1 MQARDKRKRKRI
13 FAAVRISVTA
23 VAAFAIALCNALCP
37 FKTMLPAYA
46 LPARQEG
53 EMRLHFVDVGQGDCT
68 IVEFPEGDLLVV
80 DGGDG
85 GWKNENNLFRYV
97 NGLHPASVSVLVSH
111 ADYDHFGGLTEF
123 IECFGADAVYLP
135 AVEGQTAS
143 YRAFAEAAERSGAE
157 LQTLSR
163 YDVIAKES
171 GAYAVCLS
179 PYSLGETD
187 GNDSSTVL
195 FVSYSGVNAVLCGD
209 ISAEREEKLVRE
221 SGLDEALFDSG
232 EYRVRL
238 GETDILKVAHHGS
251 ANSSSAD
258 WLSLL
263 SPETAIVSC
272 GKGNYYA
279 HPAGETVERLARI
292 GAEIY
297 RTDELGN
304 LIVSISNGKYVV
316 SSLKDGGKVL

>member
-1 MQARDKRKRKRI
+1 MQARDERKRKRI
-13 FAAVRISVTA
+13 LAAVRISVAA
-23 VAAFAIALCNALCP
+23 VAVFAVALCNALRP
-37 FKTMLPAYA
+37 FKTMLPGYA

-80 DGGDG
+80 DGGNG

-97 NGLHPASVSVLVSH
+97 KSLNPASVSVLATH
-111 ADYDHFGGLTEF
+111 ADYDHIGGLAEF
-123 IECFGADAVYLP
+123 LEYFGADKVYLP
-135 AVEGQTAS
+135 VVEGQTSS
-143 YRAFAEAAERSGAE
+143 YFAFAEAAKRSGAE
-157 LQTLSR
+157 LQTLTR

-179 PYSLGETD
+179 PYSMGETD
-187 GNDSSTVL
+187 ENDSSTL
-195 FVSYSGVNAVLCGD
+195 LYVSYSGVNAALCGD

-221 SGLDEALFDSG
+221 SGLDETLFDSG

-251 ANSSSAD
+251 AYSSSAD
-258 WLSLL
+258 WLTLL

-272 GKGNYYA
+272 GKGNYYS
-279 HPAGETVERLARI
+279 HPAGETVERLAQI